1 MVVVIL
7 GLALLGFGIA
17 GSVYARS
24 RRAARE
30 GEATARLC
38 LEASRQRD
46 RLIAAIQGYKQ
57 SLGSY
62 PPDHVLCQ
70 TPLSVDAVTN
80 QLLYEL
86 LGTVH
91 DVTNNAFI
99 PSGFPQIPASMVR
112 EFFGTESIRNS
123 VEKPQQLRHFLNA
136 TNTMAVYPVQRRG
149 PVGLLAIWPNWEGME
164 AELYSYFEMASW
176 RYNSSSPEHN
186 AGGFD
191 LWLEI
196 RTPRTNILVKNW

>member
-1 MVVVIL
+1 MVL
-7 GLALLGFGIA
+7 GLVLLGFGIA
-17 GSVYARS
+17 GSLYARS

-30 GEATARLC
+30 REATARLC

-46 RLIAAIQGYKQ
+46 RLISAIQEYKQ
-57 SLGSY
+57 SLGFY

-70 TPLSVDAVTN
+70 APLAVDAVTN

-91 DVTNNAFI
+91 DVTNDAFI
-99 PSGFPQIPASMVR
+99 PSGFPQISAALVK

-123 VEKPQQLRHFLNA
+123 VEQPEQSRHFLDA
-136 TNTMAVYPVQRRG
+136 ANTMAVSAVKREV
-149 PVGLLAIWPNWEGME
+149 PVGLIAIWPNWAGME
-164 AELYSYFEMASW
+164 ADLYPYFEVASW

-186 AGGFD
+186 VGGFD

-196 RTPRTNILVKNW
+196 RTSRTNIVVKNW